1 MATNIHELEQELAQL
16 ELKKRGQLEVIKHD
30 IGLLSESM
38 KPASIMKRGVTNWLT
53 KKTENSS
60 SLSGNLMGIAGTFL
74 VEELLLR
81 DAGLIKKL
89 IGRLLTSNIVSDL
102 MKSENS
108 WIKKGI
114 GTLTNW
120 VKDKSGTSLPP
131 DQQPPA

>member
-1 MATNIHELEQELAQL
+1 MATNIHELEQELAEL
-16 ELKKRGQLEVIKHD
+16 ELKKRSQLEVIKQD

-38 KPASIMKRGVTNWLT
+38 KPAAIVKRGVSNWIT

-60 SLSGNLMGIAGTFL
+60 SLTGNLMGIAGTFL

-89 IGRLLTSNIVSDL
+89 VGRLLASNIVADL
-102 MKSENS
+102 LKSENS
-108 WIKKGI
+108 WIKNGL

-120 VKDKSGTSLPP
+120 VKDKTGSSLPP
-131 DQQPPA
+131 EQQPPA